1 MFGIRIRIRRIRIFL
16 GLADPDP
23 LVIGADPDPIGKNR
37 QADRLENY
45 VNVRFGGISESF
57 TLVVDVEFLFLPTG
71 SKITYFQYLN
81 RKKLIKF
88 TPLNNRLTFCI
99 YI

>member
-1 MFGIRIRIRRIRIFL
+1 MFL
-16 GLADPDP
+16 GLPDPDT
-23 LVIGADPDPIGKNR
+23 LVRGADPDPTGKNR

-45 VNVRFGGISESF
+45 IKFRFGGTSELF

-81 RKKLIKF
+81 RKKFIKF